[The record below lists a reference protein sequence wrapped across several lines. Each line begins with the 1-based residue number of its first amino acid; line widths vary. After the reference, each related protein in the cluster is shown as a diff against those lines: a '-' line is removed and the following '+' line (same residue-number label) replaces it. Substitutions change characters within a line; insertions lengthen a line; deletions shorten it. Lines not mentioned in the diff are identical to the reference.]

1 LLNYH
6 QFLNNINIFN
16 FNFFEVFEEKSEK
29 QITLGGIFAF
39 EVELDTGWPWP
50 LDAVQK
56 FFEDMW
62 NAIVNIPAR
71 VWDGFRPAL
80 QGTIDWL
87 WGNIARPIVR
97 FTWEVY
103 NITWEWTSGWPE
115 PWATIGKFLL
125 FPAAFAYK
133 FLRDYIGPAISDAV
147 DNIRKYF
154 DGAVSGI
161 FDAIRNAF
169 SPIFEPLATFASA
182 AYDFFTK
189 TVPSFVKGAIDF
201 FVNLPNNILNIF
213 NWLKDTFWAGINT
226 LVNFFTKTVPEW
238 FDQVLKFFGLIGD
251 FFTKTLPDW
260 FGQVADFFSK
270 LPGQIFKFFTE
281 DFPKALGTAFG
292 IVWDWL
298 NTNVIQPIQKGLEGL
313 WKAIEEGIKGFL
325 KAVLDFFVSIPKNY
339 EELGLEGVL
348 MKFLPILGAGFGIA
362 IAIDIASI
370 KVLGSGVDLEEV
382 RAFINNTVLKFFDIS
397 LFTSVFFAIAVQKP
411 LEYIVKRTFRTERPG
426 PGDSLDFLKKDI
438 ITEDQ
443 AMFYLQ
449 IAGYPD
455 EIARQYIRSI
465 YKEPDFISVF
475 TAFQRGKID
484 FEEYRVWLKVLNI
497 DKAELLSGTF
507 QPYKVLEE
515 AAYRLPSPFLLSVL
529 VETGEISEDV
539 LKDIL
544 KYELIHPRFL
554 DITVKG
560 LMWRGL
566 RDERSLLRK
575 QIIESFMDGA
585 MRIPVFVNYLS
596 LLGITGPFA
605 NSIVEV
611 ADFNRRRMIRKK
623 ALQYLEKQFLEGY
636 INRQDFITQA
646 TQFDF
651 DPDLLHEYAI
661 LLEYIRNNY
670 MIVKETKDERS
681 RFAAFLQSKFKAGYD
696 DEITLRNKL
705 IQLRL
710 NLEEVDLR
718 VNLAKE
724 EDDFAT
730 KEMLK
735 EAYLAAF
742 RAEKIDENQLRNL
755 LTSLGLRTDKIEA
768 IITAENYRKKVQP
781 VKVETLAERL
791 AKIEFQEKQQLAHI
805 QDLGTDLEAKER
817 IYKAAQVLWEERIR
831 KIKEEIEITVDPARK
846 ERLMRQLTIMQQQ
859 AEIALTRLEK
869 ELTDLK
875 EKIQRAESKLDEIR
889 REKEAIKKAMGS

>member
-1 LLNYH
+1 LNYQ

-16 FNFFEVFEEKSEK
+16 YDFFGIFEEKSEK
-29 QITLGGIFAF
+29 QVTLAGIFAF
-39 EVELDTGWPWP
+39 ELELDTGWPWP
-50 LDAVQK
+50 LDSVQK

-62 NAIVNIPAR
+62 NLIANIPAR
-71 VWDGFRPAL
+71 VWDAFRPAL
-80 QGTIDWL
+80 QGAIDWL
-87 WGNIARPIVR
+87 WGNIVRPIIQ
-97 FTWEVY
+97 FTWDVY
-103 NITWEWTSGWPE
+103 QITFEWTSGWPE
-115 PWATIGKFLL
+115 PWATIGKFFL
-125 FPAAFAYK
+125 FPAAFVYK
-133 FLRDYIGPAISDAV
+133 FLRDYIGPAISTAV
-147 DNIRKYF
+147 GQIQKYF
-154 DGAVSGI
+154 DGAVAGI

-169 SPIFEPLATFASA
+169 SPIFEPLTTFASA

-189 TVPSFVKGAIDF
+189 TVPSFVKGAVDF
-201 FVNLPNNILNIF
+201 FVNLPKNILDF
-213 NWLKDTFWAGINT
+213 FGWLKDTFWAGINS
-226 LVNFFTKTVPEW
+226 LINFFTKTVPEW
-238 FDQVLKFFGLIGD
+238 FNEVVKFFGLIGE

-270 LPGQIFKFFTE
+270 LPGMIFKFFTE

-298 NTNVIQPIQKGLEGL
+298 NKNVIQPIQKGLEGL
-313 WKAIEEGIKGFL
+313 WNTIAEGIKGFL
-325 KAVLDFFVSIPKNY
+325 KAVLDFFISIPADY
-339 EELGLEGVL
+339 EKLGLEGVL

-411 LEYIVKRTFRTERPG
+411 LEYVVKRAFRTERPS
-426 PGDSLDFLKKDI
+426 PKDALTFLQKDI
-438 ITEDQ
+438 IDEYQ
-443 AMFYLQ
+443 ATFYLQ

-455 EIARQYIRSI
+455 EIGKQYLRSI
-465 YKEPDFISVF
+465 YREPDFISVF

-484 FEEYRVWLKVLNI
+484 LEEYNVWLKVLNI
-497 DKAELLSGTF
+497 NKAELLSGTF
-507 QPYKVLEE
+507 HPYKVLEE
-515 AAYRLPSPFLLSVL
+515 AAYRLPSPFLIYAM

-539 LKDIL
+539 LKDLL
-544 KYELIHPRFL
+544 KYDLIHPKFL

-560 LMWRGL
+560 LMWRGMKE
-566 RDERSLLRK
+566 ERSLLRK
-575 QIIESFMDGA
+575 QVIESFMDGA
-585 MRIPVFVNYLS
+585 MRIPIFVNFLS
-596 LLGITGPFA
+596 LLGITGPFV
-605 NSIVEV
+605 NSIIEV

-636 INRQDFITQA
+636 LNRQDFIAQA
-646 TQFDF
+646 VQFDF

-681 RFAAFLQSKFKAGYD
+681 RFAAFLQNKYKSGYD
-696 DEITLRNKL
+696 DEITLRDKL
-705 IQLRL
+705 IKLRL

-724 EDDFAT
+724 EDEFVT

-742 RAEKIDENQLRNL
+742 RADKIDENQLRNL

-791 AKIEFQEKQQLAHI
+791 AKLDFQEKQQLAYI
-805 QDLGTDLEAKER
+805 QDLGTDLDAKER
-817 IYKAAQVLWEERIR
+817 IHKATQTLWEERIR
-831 KIKEEIEITVDPARK
+831 RIKEEIEITVDPARK
-846 ERLMRQLTIMQQQ
+846 ERLLSQLTIMQQQ

-869 ELTDLK
+869 ELTDIK
-875 EKIQRAESKLDEIR
+875 EKIQRAELKLDEIR